1 MQEEIQNISPIK
13 QIILQYEDNLAKFL
27 AIYKKININWLITGV
42 RSMLKS
48 EEIDMTMN
56 KGVGR

>member
-13 QIILQYEDNLAKFL
+13 QIIWQYEDNLAKFL